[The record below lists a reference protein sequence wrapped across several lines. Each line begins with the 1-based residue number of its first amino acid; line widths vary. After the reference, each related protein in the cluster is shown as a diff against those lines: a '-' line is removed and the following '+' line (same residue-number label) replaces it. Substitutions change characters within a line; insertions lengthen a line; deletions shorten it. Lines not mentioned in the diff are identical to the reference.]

1 MKRFSCSHVSP
12 LNSLSHKQGHSPFL
26 SLTLGIRIHTPECTP
41 PHMPSVNKLFPT
53 TILIIIVFLFLCSAF
68 SLLFPIQWMVV
79 LYVPTHHHYSHN
91 PFFFLSPHHHHP
103 SAVVAWAKQA
113 AENASGQIAQLCQ
126 HKQTKTPYHPSRRR
140 ALYHNFIALQYNKVN
155 LIFPGTKTL

>member
-26 SLTLGIRIHTPECTP
+26 SLSVCVPLTLGIRKNTPECTP

-91 PFFFLSPHHHHP
+91 PFFFLFPPPP
-103 SAVVAWAKQA
+103 SSISRCCLGQTS
-113 AENASGQIAQLCQ
+113 SGKCKWTNCAIVS
-126 HKQTKTPYHPSRRR
+126 T
-140 ALYHNFIALQYNKVN
+140 
-155 LIFPGTKTL
+155 